1 MIAWFV
7 RNPIAANLLMVL
19 IIVGGF
25 TGVPAL
31 EKQFFPEIELNMVSV
46 SMPYL
51 GAGPGEVEE
60 QICVRIEEA
69 VHDLNGVKEIRSTAR
84 EGMGTVLVE
93 AERGYD
99 MQRLTAEVKTRVD
112 AITTFPA
119 EAERPIITELAHRRH
134 MVSVTV
140 AGDIG
145 EENLKAL
152 AETLRDDLAAQPYVS
167 VVEVISPRPYEVS
180 VEVSEYTLRRYG
192 LRFDDVVRAIQTS
205 SLNLPAGTIKAETGD
220 IRLQTRGQAYERA
233 DFENIVLVS
242 KRDGTRVLLGDVA
255 TVIDGFEDMDVR
267 SRLNDTPSHE
277 LQVFVTSRPNVLL
290 TSESV
295 ARWVEEAT
303 PRLPEGVSLTMW
315 RDQSVPFASRVE
327 TLVKNGVGGLILVF
341 AVLVLFL
348 RPMLAIW
355 VCVGIAVAFLGTFFI
370 LPYTGVRLHMISLF
384 AFLLILGIV
393 VDDAIIVGESIHSRQ
408 TSGDLGDHGA
418 ILGAQGVVKPVMF
431 AVISTMIFFA
441 PMWFMPGDMADVAK
455 SIPTVVTL
463 ALAFSLVECML
474 ILPAHLAHMRPVK
487 PARSGWLAS
496 LERSRERCADAM
508 VSFAANRYRPFLER
522 SLSRNLLTLSLF
534 FVSLL
539 LTLSIYAGGW
549 IKSGFFPSVTSDWVV
564 AQVELKEGIAFQD
577 TLDRLQQ
584 VEAAAIRTKQA
595 YNSRDELNREGPV
608 IGLINSRGR
617 DNQID
622 VWMELENKD
631 VNIAEVSEYWRE
643 QIDDLG
649 EVEDFT
655 LDYTI
660 RDDDEPIR
668 LVLASPSVEDL
679 QSVAEELRATLL
691 SYPGVYNV
699 NDSLQAPR
707 EEIELDLKPAA
718 ENLGITLADLAQQVR
733 RAFYGAEAQR
743 IPRTREDV
751 KVMVRY
757 PEQERVSVDN
767 LNEMRIRTPDGREV
781 PFETVAEVRYVSGY
795 QTIERKDRKRT
806 LEVTAEVQEGK
817 SSPRAVVDEILRRD
831 LPRWRT
837 LYPGLSMALD
847 GELQEQQEFSAALIK
862 YMGLSMLII
871 YGLMAIPFR
880 SYWQPV
886 LILTA
891 IPFGIMGAIW
901 GHIIMGREISMFS
914 LMGVLACAG
923 VVVNDNLVLIDRIN
937 QLRAQ
942 GLSVL
947 ESLLQGGQDRFRPII
962 LTSLTTFIGLLPIM
976 SETSVQAQFLIPMV
990 ISLAFGVLFATAVT
1004 LLLVPALYLFGEQ
1017 FQDKFIRRKRPVLR
1031 SGESPRESVQGA

>member
-19 IIVGGF
+19 IVVGGF
-25 TGVPAL
+25 TGLPAL
-31 EKQFFPEIELNMVSV
+31 EKQFFPEIEVNVVSV
-46 SMPYL
+46 NMPYP
-51 GAGPGEVEE
+51 GAGPTEVEE

-84 EGMGTVLVE
+84 EGSGTVQVE

-99 MQRLTAEVKTRVD
+99 MQRLTSEVKTRVD
-112 AITTFPA
+112 AITTFPV
-119 EAERPIITELAHRRH
+119 EAERPIITELAYRHH

-140 AGDIG
+140 AGDVG

-152 AETLRDDLAAQPYVS
+152 AESLRDDLAAQPYVS
-167 VVEVISPRPYEVS
+167 VVEISSPRPYEVA

-205 SLNLPAGTIKAETGD
+205 SLNLPAGSIKAETGD

-267 SRLNDTPSHE
+267 SRLNDTPSHD
-277 LQVFVTSRPNVLL
+277 LQVYVTSRPNVLL
-290 TSESV
+290 TSDSV
-295 ARWVEEAT
+295 SQWVEQT
-303 PRLPEGVSLTMW
+303 RPRLPEGVSLTMW
-315 RDQSVPFASRVE
+315 QDQAVPFQSRVE

-348 RPMLAIW
+348 RPLLAVW

-384 AFLLILGIV
+384 SFLLILGIV
-393 VDDAIIVGESIHSRQ
+393 VDDAIIVGESIHTRQ
-408 TSGDLGDHGA
+408 SSGDLGDHGA
-418 ILGAQGVVKPVMF
+418 ILGTQGVVKPVMF

-441 PMWFMPGDMADVAK
+441 PMWFMPGEMAEVAT
-455 SIPTVVTL
+455 SIPMVVTL
-463 ALAFSLVECML
+463 ALAFSLIECML
-474 ILPAHLAHMRPVK
+474 ILPSHLAHMRPVK
-487 PARSGWLAS
+487 PARRGWLAA
-496 LERSRERCADAM
+496 LERARERCADAM
-508 VSFAANRYRPFLER
+508 VHFAAHRYRPFLER
-522 SLSRNLLTLSLF
+522 ALRSNLLTLSLF
-534 FVSLL
+534 FVALL
-539 LTLSIYAGGW
+539 ITLSIYAGGW
-549 IKSGFFPSVTSDWVV
+549 IKSGFFPSVTADWVV
-564 AQVELKEGIAFQD
+564 AEVELKEGIAFQD

-584 VEAAAIRTKQA
+584 VEAAALRTKQD
-595 YNSRDELNREGPV
+595 YNSREALNRAGPA
-608 IGLINSRGR
+608 IGLINSVGR
-617 DNQID
+617 DNRID
-622 VWMELENKD
+622 VWLELENKAID
-631 VNIAEVSEYWRE
+631 IAEVSEHWRKE
-643 QIDDLG
+643 IGDLG

-655 LDYTI
+655 LDYTL
-660 RDDDEPIR
+660 RENGKPIR
-668 LVLASPSVEDL
+668 LVLASPSVDDL
-679 QSVAEELRATLL
+679 ESVAEELRARLL

-767 LNEMRIRTPDGREV
+767 LNQMRIRTPDGREV
-781 PFETVAEVRYVSGY
+781 PFEAVAELRFVSGY
-795 QTIERKDRKRT
+795 QTIDRLDRKRT
-806 LEVTAEVQEGK
+806 LEMTAEVQEGK
-817 SSPRAVVDEILRRD
+817 SSPRAIVDEILRRD

-847 GELQEQQEFSAALIK
+847 GELQEQQEFQAALFK

-937 QLRAQ
+937 QLREQ

-947 ESLLQGGQDRFRPII
+947 DSLLQGGQDRFRPII

-1004 LLLVPALYLFGEQ
+1004 LVLVPALYLFGEQ
-1017 FQDKFIRRKRPVLR
+1017 FQDRFLRRGGKLAAT
-1031 SGESPRESVQGA
+1031 GAAESVQGA

>member
-25 TGVPAL
+25 TGLPAL
-31 EKQFFPEIELNMVSV
+31 EKVFFPDFELNTVSV
-46 SMPYL
+46 TMPYL
-51 GAGPGEVEE
+51 GAGPTEVEE

-84 EGMGTVLVE
+84 EGSGTVLIE
-93 AERGYD
+93 AESGYD

-119 EAERPIITELAHRRH
+119 EAERPIVTELAYRRH
-134 MVSVTV
+134 MVTATL

-145 EENLKAL
+145 EQNLKAL
-152 AETLRDDLAAQPYVS
+152 AENLRDDLSAQPYVS
-167 VVEVISPRPYEVS
+167 VVEISSPRPYEVA

-192 LRFDDVVRAIQTS
+192 LRFDDVVNAIRTS
-205 SLNLPAGTIKAETGD
+205 SLNLPAGSIKAESGD

-255 TVIDGFEDMDVR
+255 TIVDGFEDMDVR
-267 SRLNDTPSHE
+267 SRFNDMPSHD
-277 LQVFVTSRPNVLL
+277 LHVFVTSRPNVLK
-290 TSESV
+290 TSETV
-295 ARWVEEAT
+295 GRWVEET
-303 PRLPEGVSLTMW
+303 RPRLPEGVTLNMW
-315 RDQSVPFASRVE
+315 RDQSEPFNSRVE
-327 TLVKNGVGGLILVF
+327 TLVKNGLGGLALVF
-341 AVLVLFL
+341 AVLMVFL
-348 RPMLAIW
+348 RPMLAMW

-370 LPYTGVRLHMISLF
+370 LPYTGIRLHMISLF

-408 TSGDLGDHGA
+408 SSGDMGDHGA
-418 ILGAQGVVKPVMF
+418 ILGAQMVVKPVMF

-441 PMWFMPGDMADVAK
+441 PMWFMPGDMAQVAVA
-455 SIPTVVTL
+455 IPTVVTL
-463 ALAFSLVECML
+463 ALAFSLIECLL
-474 ILPAHLAHMRPVK
+474 ILPTHLAHMRPVA
-487 PARSGWLAS
+487 PRSHGWLAR
-496 LERSRERCADAM
+496 LERMRERCADAM
-508 VSFAANRYRPFLER
+508 VDFAAHRYRPFLER
-522 SLSRNLLTLSLF
+522 CLNANLLTLSLF
-534 FVSLL
+534 FVALL

-549 IKSGFFPSVTSDWVV
+549 IKAGFFPSVTSDWMV
-564 AQVELKEGIAFQD
+564 AEIKLQEGIAFQD
-577 TLDRLQQ
+577 TLDKLQQ
-584 VEAAAIRTKQA
+584 VEAAAVRIKQE
-595 YNSRDELNREGPV
+595 YNGRPELNADGPA
-608 IGLINSRGR
+608 IGHINSRGR
-617 DNQID
+617 GNEVD
-622 VWMELENKD
+622 VWMELENAD
-631 VNIAEVSEYWRE
+631 LDIAQVADHWRE
-643 QIDDLG
+643 EIGDLG
-649 EVEDFT
+649 EVEDFE
-655 LDYTI
+655 LDYTL
-660 RDDDEPIR
+660 RDNGKPIR
-668 LVLASPSVEDL
+668 LVLASPSVEHL
-679 QSVAEELRATLL
+679 ELVAEELRATLL

-699 NDSLQAPR
+699 NDTLQAPR
-707 EEIELDLKPAA
+707 EEIELELKPAA
-718 ENLGITLADLAQQVR
+718 ENLGITRAQLAQQVR

-757 PEQERVSVDN
+757 PEAERVSVDN
-767 LNEMRIRTPDGREV
+767 LHSMRIRTPDGREV
-781 PFETVAEVRYVSGY
+781 PFEAVAEMRFVDGY
-795 QTIERKDRKRT
+795 QTIDRLDRKRT
-806 LEVTAEVQEGK
+806 LEVTAEVQSGRA
-817 SSPRAVVDEILRRD
+817 SPRAVVDEILARD
-831 LPRWRT
+831 LPRWRN

-847 GELQEQQEFSAALIK
+847 GELQEEQEFQAAMLK

-891 IPFGIMGAIW
+891 VPFGVMGAIL

-937 QLRAQ
+937 QLRDQ
-942 GLSVL
+942 GLSVMDA
-947 ESLLQGGQDRFRPII
+947 LLQGGQDRFRPII

-1004 LLLVPALYLFGEQ
+1004 LLLVPGMYLFGEQ
-1017 FQDKFIRRKRPVLR
+1017 FHDRFFRRRQAPAESALA
-1031 SGESPRESVQGA
+1031 GEASAGS

>member
-19 IIVGGF
+19 IIVGGLS
-25 TGVPAL
+25 GLPSL
-31 EKQFFPEIELNMVSV
+31 EKQFFPDIEINTVNVTMS
-46 SMPYL
+46 YL
-51 GAGPGEVEE
+51 GAGPTEVEE

-84 EGMGTVLVE
+84 EGSGTVLIE

-119 EAERPIITELAHRRH
+119 EAEKPIITELAYRER
-134 MVSVTV
+134 MMTVTV

-145 EENLKAL
+145 EANLKAL
-152 AETLRDDLAAQPYVS
+152 AESLRDDLASQPYVS
-167 VVEVISPRPYEVS
+167 VVEIQSPRPYEVS

-205 SLNLPAGTIKAETGD
+205 SLNLPAGSIKSETGD

-255 TVIDGFEDMDVR
+255 TIIDGFEDVDVR
-267 SRLNDTPSHE
+267 HRFNDTPSHDM
-277 LQVFVTSRPNVLL
+277 QVYVTSRPNVLL

-295 ARWVEEAT
+295 ADWVARTE
-303 PRLPEGVSLTMW
+303 PRLPEGVTLTVW
-315 RDQSVPFASRVE
+315 RDQSEPFNSRVE
-327 TLVKNGVGGLILVF
+327 TLVKNGVGGLVLVF

-348 RPMLAIW
+348 RPMLAVW

-370 LPYTGVRLHMISLF
+370 LPYTGVPLHMISLF

-393 VDDAIIVGESIHSRQ
+393 VDDAIIVGEAIHSRQ
-408 TSGDLGDHGA
+408 TSGDLGEHGA
-418 ILGAQGVVKPVMF
+418 ILGAQSVVKPVMF

-441 PMWFMPGDMADVAK
+441 PMWFMPGEMAEVAMA
-455 SIPTVVTL
+455 IPTVVTL
-463 ALAFSLVECML
+463 ALAFSLVECLL
-474 ILPAHLAHMRPVK
+474 ILPAHLAHMRPVQ
-487 PARSGWLAS
+487 PAKTRWLAG
-496 LERSRERCADAM
+496 LERARERCADAM
-508 VSFAANRYRPFLER
+508 VAFAANRFRPFLER
-522 SLSRNLLTLSLF
+522 SLRHNLLTLSLF
-534 FVSLL
+534 FMFLL
-539 LTLSIYAGGW
+539 ITLSIYAGGW
-549 IKSGFFPSVTSDWVV
+549 IASGFFPSVSADTMK
-564 AQVELKEGIAFQD
+564 AHIELQEGAAFQD

-584 VEAAAIRTKQA
+584 VEAAALRTKSEF
-595 YNSRDELNREGPV
+595 NSREALNTDGPV
-608 IGLINSRGR
+608 IGLINSVGR
-617 DNQID
+617 DNQVD
-622 VWMELENKD
+622 VWMALENEEVD
-631 VNIAEVSEYWRE
+631 IAVVSDYWRE
-643 QIDDLG
+643 QIGDLG
-649 EVEDFT
+649 EVEDFSI
-655 LDYTI
+655 DYTI
-660 RDDDEPIR
+660 RENNKPIR
-668 LVLASPSVEDL
+668 LVLASPSVADL
-679 QSVAEELRATLL
+679 GKVADELRASLL

-757 PEQERVSVDN
+757 PEQERISIDN
-767 LNEMRIRTPDGREV
+767 LNQMRIRTPDGREV
-781 PFETVAEVRYVSGY
+781 PFEAVAEVRFVSGY
-795 QTIERKDRKRT
+795 QTIERLDRKRT
-806 LEVTAEVQEGK
+806 LEVTAEVQPGK
-817 SSPRAVVDEILRRD
+817 ASPRAVVDEILSKD
-831 LPRWRT
+831 LPRWRN

-847 GELQEQQEFSAALIK
+847 GELQEQQEFQAAMLK

-901 GHIIMGREISMFS
+901 GHIFMGREISMFS

-937 QLRAQ
+937 QLRDQ
-942 GLSVL
+942 GLSVM

-976 SETSVQAQFLIPMV
+976 AETSVQAQFLIPMV
-990 ISLAFGVLFATAVT
+990 ISLAFGVLFATGVT
-1004 LLLVPALYLFGEQ
+1004 LVLVPALYLFGEQ
-1017 FQDKFIRRKRPVLR
+1017 FQDRFLRRQPVL
-1031 SGESPRESVQGA
+1031 SSTDLAGKSVQGA